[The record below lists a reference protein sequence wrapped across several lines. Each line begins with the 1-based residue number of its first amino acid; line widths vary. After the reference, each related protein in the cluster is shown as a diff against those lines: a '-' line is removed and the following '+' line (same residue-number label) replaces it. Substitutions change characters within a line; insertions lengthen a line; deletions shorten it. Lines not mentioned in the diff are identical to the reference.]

1 MITIPFDVND
11 YNTRSNFFDKV
22 VIDCITNLPEDANSL
37 WGKMT
42 AQDMIEHLIWA
53 FECSIG
59 VIEVPCRTPENL
71 LERAK
76 RFLYDNRPTPQN
88 FKNPLLGDD
97 PLPHRYSTYS
107 EAKGVLLKNV
117 DAFNK
122 YFIEHPKA
130 VHTHPVFGSLGA
142 EEWQRSQY
150 KHCYHHLLQL
160 GMINNSEI
168 KSNGA

>member
-11 YNTRSNFFDKV
+11 YNTRSNFFDNV
-22 VIDCITNLPEDANSL
+22 IIDCINNLPEDANSL

-59 VIEVPCRTPENL
+59 VIEVPCHTPENL

-97 PLPHRYSTYS
+97 PLPHRYFTYS
-107 EAKGVLLKNV
+107 DAKGVLLNNL

-130 VHTHPVFGSLGA
+130 VHTHPIFGSLGA

-150 KHCYHHLLQL
+150 KHCFHHFLQF
-160 GMINNSEI
+160 GMVKQLEI